1 MFYDYKEFSCEEF
14 VQQSQLISGIK
25 MFMISVEDTGNH
37 SATVL
42 SEIKRCLQQSFKAA
56 PENLDQTRDSIA
68 EKLARPNIMGGLY
81 RYLWVDQMGRN
92 YFIIIATCLEDGMG
106 RGKPILAWSV
116 RRKPKR
122 SLAERCVEV
131 ISENLTEKQH
141 IELLGLPTRLEREVE
156 EIFLKMAL

>member
-1 MFYDYKEFSCEEF
+1 MF
-14 VQQSQLISGIK
+14 L
-25 MFMISVEDTGNH
+25 ISVEDTGNH

-42 SEIKRCLQQSFKAA
+42 SEIKRCLQQSFKVA

-68 EKLARPNIMGGLY
+68 EKLGRPSVMGGLY

-116 RRKPKR
+116 RRKAKR
-122 SLAERCVEV
+122 SLAERCLEV
-131 ISENLTEKQH
+131 ISENLTEKQD
-141 IELLGLPTRLEREVE
+141 IELLGLPTRLEKDVE
-156 EIFLKMAL
+156 EIFQKMALL